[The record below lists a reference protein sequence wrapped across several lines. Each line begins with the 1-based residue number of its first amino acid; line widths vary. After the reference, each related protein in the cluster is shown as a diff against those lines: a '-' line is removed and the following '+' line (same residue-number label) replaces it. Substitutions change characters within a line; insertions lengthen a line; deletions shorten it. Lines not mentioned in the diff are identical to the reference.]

1 MPELVHPVRALTLAE
16 QGLLELSVSSAI
28 LAYLASGEY
37 SWSVVTDLAEVYR
50 RGTAMEKEN
59 IAFRR
64 HLAARSS
71 AHTAFQILAT
81 EIEKQV
87 DCTAC
92 ANCCR
97 HSLVAVN
104 QAEIEDIALHLKAT
118 AEGVTRQFTDPDP
131 GAPGFRI
138 LRTSDSGCV
147 FLDGN
152 LCMVY
157 DARPKA
163 CREFPHVAVGTHSLG
178 SRRASMN
185 RWAPLCPIIFNALEA
200 HKQVTG
206 FRAGESPVDEVAG
219 VDHT

>member
-1 MPELVHPVRALTLAE
+1 
-16 QGLLELSVSSAI
+16 
-28 LAYLASGEY
+28 
-37 SWSVVTDLAEVYR
+37 
-50 RGTAMEKEN
+50 MEKEN

-64 HLAARSS
+64 HLAARNS
-71 AHTAFQILAT
+71 ADTAFQILAT

-97 HSLVAVN
+97 HSVVAVN
-104 QAEIEDIALHLKAT
+104 QAEIENIAVHLKAT
-118 AEGVTRQFTDPDP
+118 TDEVTRQFTDPDP
-131 GAPGFRI
+131 AAPDSRI
-138 LRTSDSGCV
+138 LRTSASGCV

-163 CREFPHVAVGTHSLG
+163 CRDFPHVAVGTHSLG

-185 RWAPLCPIIFNALEA
+185 RWAPLCPIIFNALES
-200 HKQVTG
+200 HKRVTG
-206 FRAGESPVDEVAG
+206 FRPGGTSMDG
-219 VDHT
+219 VTGADQT